1 MNVKLWWGKGLGVG
15 GDLVT
20 FWLIGGALTQ
30 PGCNEKPCSPKIF
43 KANQIAW
50 FFYTKFKH
58 HDQHQNQHH
67 DWNLLNKFWL
77 LITFG
82 VLPKVSLK
90 VKFFKIHNIILP
102 SIDMSD
108 RNVNPKVTQIDY
120 VYFLIQFLLLII
132 IYILFKLQMPD
143 KKICKVAFV
152 FLFTYSKMQS
162 FLTDISLLI
171 VSLFE
176 KHNRLFSYSILCF
189 ATKN

>member
-58 HDQHQNQHH
+58 HDQHQDQHH

-77 LITFG
+77 LTTFG
-82 VLPKVSLK
+82 VLFKVSFK
-90 VKFFKIHNIILP
+90 VKLLSIFKIQNIILP
-102 SIDMSD
+102 SICRHEWS
-108 RNVNPKVTQIDY
+108 KCQSQSHICKLY
-120 VYFLIQFLLLII
+120 IFLIDFLLLLIL
-132 IYILFKLQMPD
+132 YILFKLPIPD
-143 KKICKVAFV
+143 KKNLQSGFCL
-152 FLFTYSKMQS
+152 FL
-162 FLTDISLLI
+162 
-171 VSLFE
+171 
-176 KHNRLFSYSILCF
+176 HILKCNYWQ
-189 ATKN
+189 A

>member
-1 MNVKLWWGKGLGVG
+1 MLGSTVK
-15 GDLVT
+15 GDLVS
-20 FWLIGGALTQ
+20 FWLIGETLTQ

-82 VLPKVSLK
+82 VLSKVSLK
-90 VKFFKIHNIILP
+90 VKVKLCKIQNNS
-102 SIDMSD
+102 SINMQTWKCQFQSHIC
-108 RNVNPKVTQIDY
+108 TLYI
-120 VYFLIQFLLLII
+120 FLIHFLLLII

-143 KKICKVAFV
+143 EKNLKIGFCLYFYI
-152 FLFTYSKMQS
+152 F
-162 FLTDISLLI
+162 
-171 VSLFE
+171 
-176 KHNRLFSYSILCF
+176 
-189 ATKN
+189 